1 MNNKIKVMSANL
13 SNKIAAGEVVET
25 LMNVVKELVENSIDA
40 ESTVIK
46 VDLTESGTKEISVTD
61 DGVGMTREDAMNCL
75 KRHAT
80 SKLYTDEDLFHIE
93 TLGFRGEA
101 LPSIAS
107 VSKMTIETSNEEE
120 GTIVEVEGGNIVNT
134 SSSHLRKGTKIT
146 VKDIFYNTPARLKY
160 LKNLHTELA
169 NISFYLTKMALS
181 RPDIK
186 FVLTNNDKILL
197 NTDGSGNLLKVINN
211 IYGLEVTKKMIKI
224 EAENSDYDISGY
236 ISYPEV
242 NRSSRGFITL
252 LVNGRYVK
260 NQNVTKAILEAYHTY
275 MMVGKNPI
283 VVLNIEVDPSIIDVN
298 VHPTKMDIKF
308 SKLPELEDLIIKTVS
323 KSLKKL
329 VLIPEIKDEG
339 KVVSNIDK
347 VTTINDELDFKEKIE
362 VKPEYEEITFN
373 LEINEE
379 ENKYEEKPGEIQEQ
393 LETKRPKKIN
403 AVAIIAKTYI
413 IGENEDG
420 MYIIDQHAAHERI
433 NYERIKREVSEEKVE
448 TIDMLVPLKLTFTK
462 DEFIKLNTRKEQINK
477 IGIEYEE
484 FGINTIVVR
493 KHPKW
498 LNKYYVTETIRKMIE
513 LILNEENFQKEKF
526 NDHFIATTACRMSIK
541 AHDYISLDE
550 ADKLIETLFATC
562 ENPYHC
568 PHGRPVI
575 INYTYYELEKLF
587 KRVV

>member
-1 MNNKIKVMSANL
+1 MNNKIKIMDTNL

-40 ESTVIK
+40 ESHVIK
-46 VDLTESGTKEISVTD
+46 VDLIESGTKEISVTD
-61 DGVGMTREDAMNCL
+61 DGIGMTKDDAVNSL

-107 VSKMTIETSNEEE
+107 VSKMIIETSNEEE
-120 GTIVEVEGGNIVNT
+120 GTIVEVEGGSIINV

-186 FVLTNNDKILL
+186 FILTNNDKILL

-224 EAENSDYDISGY
+224 EAHNSDYDISGY

-283 VVLNIEVDPSIIDVN
+283 VVLNIEADPSIIDVN

-308 SKLPELEDLIIKTVS
+308 SKLEELEQLIIKTINMA
-323 KSLKKL
+323 LKKL

-347 VTTINDELDFKEKIE
+347 VTTINDELDFKERPEI
-362 VKPEYEEITFN
+362 KPEYEEITFD
-373 LEINEE
+373 LETNEE
-379 ENKYEEKPGEIQEQ
+379 ETNYEEKENI
-393 LETKRPKKIN
+393 ETRKPKKIN

-433 NYERIKREVSEEKVE
+433 NYERIKRKVNEEKVE
-448 TIDMLVPLKLTFTK
+448 TMDMLVPLKLTFTK
-462 DEFIKLNTRKEQINK
+462 DEFIKLNTKKEQINK

-513 LILNEENFQKEKF
+513 LILNEGDFKKEKF

-541 AHDYISLDE
+541 AHDYISLEE

-568 PHGRPVI
+568 PHGRPTI

>member
-1 MNNKIKVMSANL
+1 MNNKIKIMDTNL

-40 ESTVIK
+40 ESHVIK
-46 VDLTESGTKEISVTD
+46 VDLIESGTKEISVTD
-61 DGVGMTREDAMNCL
+61 DGIGMTKDDAVNSL

-107 VSKMTIETSNEEE
+107 VSKMIIETSNEEE
-120 GTIVEVEGGNIVNT
+120 GTIVEVEGGSIINV

-186 FVLTNNDKILL
+186 FILTNNDKILL

-224 EAENSDYDISGY
+224 EAHNSDYDISGY

-283 VVLNIEVDPSIIDVN
+283 VVLNIEADPSIIDVN

-308 SKLPELEDLIIKTVS
+308 SKLEELEQLIIKTINMA
-323 KSLKKL
+323 LKKL

-347 VTTINDELDFKEKIE
+347 VTTINDELDFKERPEI
-362 VKPEYEEITFN
+362 KPEYEEITFD
-373 LEINEE
+373 LETNEE
-379 ENKYEEKPGEIQEQ
+379 ETNYEEKENI
-393 LETKRPKKIN
+393 ETRKPKKIN

-433 NYERIKREVSEEKVE
+433 NYERIKREVNEEKVE
-448 TIDMLVPLKLTFTK
+448 TMDMLVPLKLTFTK
-462 DEFIKLNTRKEQINK
+462 DEFIKLNTKKEQINK

-513 LILNEENFQKEKF
+513 LILDEGDFKKDKF

-541 AHDYISLDE
+541 AHDYISLEE

-568 PHGRPVI
+568 PHGRPTI